1 MLSLLNIDYSSMIS
15 TLPLDSGSSDSL
27 SNFINNGLV
36 GLVTEADTTYK
47 IAGSVIALILALI
60 GCFFGYKLSRLFMGI
75 TGFIAG
81 AIIGQIVASQILHVE
96 GFASVLCIILCGAF
110 IASLAFWI
118 YRIGIFILC
127 FALAFSAAGTLFP
140 FEGDVQFFANVIT
153 GLIVGVLAVKYMRPV
168 IILTSAIVCGTSAA
182 GLLPGVTEYMG
193 ITTLSSLNS
202 SAALTL
208 ALCVLGIA
216 VQFLT
221 TKEPVKKTQNLFLR
235 NLRKFS
241 KNYDFSEQ
249 PMHKTLLFFPKNNF
263 SCFQRLLHI
272 NNSLIRRTAEFK
284 TNILFF
290 HNERTIYK
298 IINLF

>member
-153 GLIVGVLAVKYMRPV
+153 GLIVLRIEDTDQGRYCEEALG
-168 IILTSAIVCGTSAA
+168 IIYRTLEKTGLKHDEGPDKDGGFARITNGLPAA
-182 GLLPGVTEYMG
+182 RFAST
-193 ITTLSSLNS
+193 SSLERCRQCLS
-202 SAALTL
+202 YTL
-208 ALCVLGIA
+208 ISLPPTFC
-216 VQFLT
+216 F
-221 TKEPVKKTQNLFLR
+221 KESNL
-235 NLRKFS
+235 S
-241 KNYDFSEQ
+241 
-249 PMHKTLLFFPKNNF
+249 
-263 SCFQRLLHI
+263 
-272 NNSLIRRTAEFK
+272 
-284 TNILFF
+284 
-290 HNERTIYK
+290 
-298 IINLF
+298 

>member
-27 SNFINNGLV
+27 SNFINNGLI

-96 GFASVLCIILCGAF
+96 GFASVLCIILCGAV

-127 FALAFSAAGTLFP
+127 FALAFSAAGTLSLEFSLSNIC
-140 FEGDVQFFANVIT
+140 VQS
-153 GLIVGVLAVKYMRPV
+153 LY
-168 IILTSAIVCGTSAA
+168 
-182 GLLPGVTEYMG
+182 LLPQSYVELPLPGYFRE
-193 ITTLSSLNS
+193 
-202 SAALTL
+202 
-208 ALCVLGIA
+208 
-216 VQFLT
+216 
-221 TKEPVKKTQNLFLR
+221 LR
-235 NLRKFS
+235 NIWELRHF
-241 KNYDFSEQ
+241 
-249 PMHKTLLFFPKNNF
+249 
-263 SCFQRLLHI
+263 LH
-272 NNSLIRRTAEFK
+272 
-284 TNILFF
+284 
-290 HNERTIYK
+290 
-298 IINLF
+298 

>member
-96 GFASVLCIILCGAF
+96 GFASVLCIILCGAV

-153 GLIVGVLAVKYMRPV
+153 GLIVGVLAVKYMHYTYFRNRMWNFRCRA
-168 IILTSAIVCGTSAA
+168 TSGSYEIYGNYDTFFTELQCSADTGIVCARD
-182 GLLPGVTEYMG
+182 
-193 ITTLSSLNS
+193 
-202 SAALTL
+202 
-208 ALCVLGIA
+208 C
-216 VQFLT
+216 
-221 TKEPVKKTQNLFLR
+221 
-235 NLRKFS
+235 
-241 KNYDFSEQ
+241 
-249 PMHKTLLFFPKNNF
+249 
-263 SCFQRLLHI
+263 
-272 NNSLIRRTAEFK
+272 RTVSYY
-284 TNILFF
+284 
-290 HNERTIYK
+290 ERTGEE
-298 IINLF
+298 NCSQT

>member
-27 SNFINNGLV
+27 SNFINNGLI

-75 TGFIAG
+75 TG
-81 AIIGQIVASQILHVE
+81 QIVASQILHVE
-96 GFASVLCIILCGAF
+96 GFASVLCIILCGAV

-168 IILTSAIVCGTSAA
+168 IILTSAIVCGTSAT

-208 ALCVLGIA
+208 ALCMLGIA

-221 TKEPVKKTQNLFLR
+221 TKEPVKKTVPR
-235 NLRKFS
+235 
-241 KNYDFSEQ
+241 
-249 PMHKTLLFFPKNNF
+249 HK
-263 SCFQRLLHI
+263 HG
-272 NNSLIRRTAEFK
+272 
-284 TNILFF
+284 
-290 HNERTIYK
+290 
-298 IINLF
+298 

>member
-1 MLSLLNIDYSSMIS
+1 MLSLLNIDYSSLIS
-15 TLPLDSGSSDSL
+15 TLPLDSGSSDNL

-36 GLVTEADTTYK
+36 GLVTEADSTYK
-47 IAGSVIALILALI
+47 IVGSVITLILALI
-60 GCFFGYKLSRLFMGI
+60 GCFFGYKLSRLFMSI

-81 AIIGQIVASQILHVE
+81 AIIGQMIASEVLHVE
-96 GFASVLCIILCGAF
+96 GFTSVLCIILCGAI

-202 SAALTL
+202 SATLTL

-221 TKEPVKKTQNLFLR
+221 TKAPVKK
-235 NLRKFS
+235 
-241 KNYDFSEQ
+241 
-249 PMHKTLLFFPKNNF
+249 HK
-263 SCFQRLLHI
+263 H
-272 NNSLIRRTAEFK
+272 E
-284 TNILFF
+284 
-290 HNERTIYK
+290 
-298 IINLF
+298 

>member
-60 GCFFGYKLSRLFMGI
+60 GCFFGYKLSRLFMSI

-96 GFASVLCIILCGAF
+96 GFASVL
-110 IASLAFWI
+110 
-118 YRIGIFILC
+118 FILC
-127 FALAFSAAGTLFP
+127 FSLAFSAAGTLFP

-221 TKEPVKKTQNLFLR
+221 TKEPMKKTVPR
-235 NLRKFS
+235 
-241 KNYDFSEQ
+241 
-249 PMHKTLLFFPKNNF
+249 HK
-263 SCFQRLLHI
+263 HG
-272 NNSLIRRTAEFK
+272 
-284 TNILFF
+284 
-290 HNERTIYK
+290 
-298 IINLF
+298 

>member
-168 IILTSAIVCGTSAA
+168 IILTSSIVCARGMPIFSHHASMFCATSAQSICCA
-182 GLLPGVTEYMG
+182 G
-193 ITTLSSLNS
+193 SSAMVWLNS
-202 SAALTL
+202 L
-208 ALCVLGIA
+208 ALPTALVFAGR
-216 VQFLT
+216 V
-221 TKEPVKKTQNLFLR
+221 EKT
-235 NLRKFS
+235 S
-241 KNYDFSEQ
+241 AHS
-249 PMHKTLLFFPKNNF
+249 P
-263 SCFQRLLHI
+263 
-272 NNSLIRRTAEFK
+272 
-284 TNILFF
+284 
-290 HNERTIYK
+290 
-298 IINLF
+298 

>member
-36 GLVTEADTTYK
+36 GLVTEANTTYK

-60 GCFFGYKLSRLFMGI
+60 
-75 TGFIAG
+75 GFIAG

-221 TKEPVKKTQNLFLR
+221 TKEPVKKTVPR
-235 NLRKFS
+235 
-241 KNYDFSEQ
+241 
-249 PMHKTLLFFPKNNF
+249 HK
-263 SCFQRLLHI
+263 HG
-272 NNSLIRRTAEFK
+272 
-284 TNILFF
+284 
-290 HNERTIYK
+290 
-298 IINLF
+298 

>member
-96 GFASVLCIILCGAF
+96 GFASVLCIILCGAV

-182 GLLPGVTEYMG
+182 GLLPGVTKYMG

-221 TKEPVKKTQNLFLR
+221 TKEPVKKT
-235 NLRKFS
+235 
-241 KNYDFSEQ
+241 
-249 PMHKTLLFFPKNNF
+249 
-263 SCFQRLLHI
+263 
-272 NNSLIRRTAEFK
+272 
-284 TNILFF
+284 
-290 HNERTIYK
+290 
-298 IINLF
+298 

>member
-1 MLSLLNIDYSSMIS
+1 
-15 TLPLDSGSSDSL
+15 
-27 SNFINNGLV
+27 
-36 GLVTEADTTYK
+36 
-47 IAGSVIALILALI
+47 
-60 GCFFGYKLSRLFMGI
+60 MGI

-96 GFASVLCIILCGAF
+96 GFASVLCIILCGAV

-221 TKEPVKKTQNLFLR
+221 TKEPVKKTVPR
-235 NLRKFS
+235 
-241 KNYDFSEQ
+241 
-249 PMHKTLLFFPKNNF
+249 HK
-263 SCFQRLLHI
+263 HG
-272 NNSLIRRTAEFK
+272 
-284 TNILFF
+284 
-290 HNERTIYK
+290 
-298 IINLF
+298 

>member
-96 GFASVLCIILCGAF
+96 GFASVLCIILCGAV

-168 IILTSAIVCGTSAA
+168 IILTSAIV
-182 GLLPGVTEYMG
+182 
-193 ITTLSSLNS
+193 
-202 SAALTL
+202 
-208 ALCVLGIA
+208 
-216 VQFLT
+216 
-221 TKEPVKKTQNLFLR
+221 
-235 NLRKFS
+235 
-241 KNYDFSEQ
+241 
-249 PMHKTLLFFPKNNF
+249 
-263 SCFQRLLHI
+263 
-272 NNSLIRRTAEFK
+272 
-284 TNILFF
+284 
-290 HNERTIYK
+290 
-298 IINLF
+298 

>member
-27 SNFINNGLV
+27 SNFINNGLI

-60 GCFFGYKLSRLFMGI
+60 GCFFGYMGI

-96 GFASVLCIILCGAF
+96 GFASVLCIILCGAV

-208 ALCVLGIA
+208 ALCVLGSA

-221 TKEPVKKTQNLFLR
+221 TKEPVKKTVPR
-235 NLRKFS
+235 
-241 KNYDFSEQ
+241 
-249 PMHKTLLFFPKNNF
+249 HK
-263 SCFQRLLHI
+263 HG
-272 NNSLIRRTAEFK
+272 
-284 TNILFF
+284 
-290 HNERTIYK
+290 
-298 IINLF
+298 

>member
-27 SNFINNGLV
+27 SNFINNGLI

-168 IILTSAIVCGTSAA
+168 IILTSGSYGIYGNYDTFFTELQCSADTGIVCARD
-182 GLLPGVTEYMG
+182 
-193 ITTLSSLNS
+193 
-202 SAALTL
+202 
-208 ALCVLGIA
+208 C
-216 VQFLT
+216 
-221 TKEPVKKTQNLFLR
+221 
-235 NLRKFS
+235 
-241 KNYDFSEQ
+241 
-249 PMHKTLLFFPKNNF
+249 
-263 SCFQRLLHI
+263 
-272 NNSLIRRTAEFK
+272 RTVSYY
-284 TNILFF
+284 
-290 HNERTIYK
+290 ERTGEE
-298 IINLF
+298 NCSQT

>member
-96 GFASVLCIILCGAF
+96 GFASVLCIILCGAV

-168 IILTSAIVCGTSAA
+168 IILTSAA
-182 GLLPGVTEYMG
+182 GLLPGVTKYMG

-221 TKEPVKKTQNLFLR
+221 TKEPVKKTVPR
-235 NLRKFS
+235 
-241 KNYDFSEQ
+241 
-249 PMHKTLLFFPKNNF
+249 HK
-263 SCFQRLLHI
+263 HG
-272 NNSLIRRTAEFK
+272 
-284 TNILFF
+284 
-290 HNERTIYK
+290 
-298 IINLF
+298 

>member
-1 MLSLLNIDYSSMIS
+1 
-15 TLPLDSGSSDSL
+15 
-27 SNFINNGLV
+27 
-36 GLVTEADTTYK
+36 
-47 IAGSVIALILALI
+47 
-60 GCFFGYKLSRLFMGI
+60 MGI

-81 AIIGQIVASQILHVE
+81 AIIGQIVASQLLHVE

-221 TKEPVKKTQNLFLR
+221 TKEPVKKTVHR
-235 NLRKFS
+235 
-241 KNYDFSEQ
+241 
-249 PMHKTLLFFPKNNF
+249 HK
-263 SCFQRLLHI
+263 HG
-272 NNSLIRRTAEFK
+272 
-284 TNILFF
+284 
-290 HNERTIYK
+290 
-298 IINLF
+298 

>member
-1 MLSLLNIDYSSMIS
+1 MLSLPNIDYSSMIS
-15 TLPLDSGSSDSL
+15 TLPLDSGNSDSL

-75 TGFIAG
+75 SGFIAG

-221 TKEPVKKTQNLFLR
+221 TKEPVKKT
-235 NLRKFS
+235 
-241 KNYDFSEQ
+241 
-249 PMHKTLLFFPKNNF
+249 LLFFPKNNF

-290 HNERTIYK
+290 HNKRTIYK
-298 IINLF
+298 IIDLF

>member
-27 SNFINNGLV
+27 SNFINNGLI

-96 GFASVLCIILCGAF
+96 GFASVLCIILCGAV

-208 ALCVLGIA
+208 VLCMLGIA

-221 TKEPVKKTQNLFLR
+221 TKEPVKKTVPR
-235 NLRKFS
+235 
-241 KNYDFSEQ
+241 
-249 PMHKTLLFFPKNNF
+249 HKHGKVI
-263 SCFQRLLHI
+263 CRRQK
-272 NNSLIRRTAEFK
+272 RRTKSKKPSYICDSITVGRMFASTLTFNPRSK
-284 TNILFF
+284 ATNIG
-290 HNERTIYK
+290 
-298 IINLF
+298 

>member
-1 MLSLLNIDYSSMIS
+1 
-15 TLPLDSGSSDSL
+15 
-27 SNFINNGLV
+27 
-36 GLVTEADTTYK
+36 
-47 IAGSVIALILALI
+47 
-60 GCFFGYKLSRLFMGI
+60 MGI

-81 AIIGQIVASQILHVE
+81 AIIGQIAASQILHVE

-182 GLLPGVTEYMG
+182 GLLPSVTEYMG
-193 ITTLSSLNS
+193 ITTLSSMNS
-202 SAALTL
+202 SATLTL

-221 TKEPVKKTQNLFLR
+221 TKNLAG
-235 NLRKFS
+235 KAVP
-241 KNYDFSEQ
+241 K
-249 PMHKTLLFFPKNNF
+249 HK
-263 SCFQRLLHI
+263 HG
-272 NNSLIRRTAEFK
+272 
-284 TNILFF
+284 
-290 HNERTIYK
+290 
-298 IINLF
+298 